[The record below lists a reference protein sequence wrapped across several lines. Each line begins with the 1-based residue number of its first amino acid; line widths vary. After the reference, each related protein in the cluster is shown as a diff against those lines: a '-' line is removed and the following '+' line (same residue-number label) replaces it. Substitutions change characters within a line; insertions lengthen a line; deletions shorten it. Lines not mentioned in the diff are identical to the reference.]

1 MKLEMPM
8 KKQIIGILEAI
19 RSRINSAVVEG
30 LNNKIKKAFK
40 RSYSFKPHEYGDTI
54 TYSVAG

>member
-1 MKLEMPM
+1 M
-8 KKQIIGILEAI
+8 KKQIIGILEAV
-19 RSRINSAVVEG
+19 RSRINSAVAEG

-40 RSYSFKPHEYGDTI
+40 KSYSFKPHEYRDMI